1 MNLSLDPTPGLTGST
16 IIKMYKGTIIIK
28 ENSRISIQIDT
39 TTVLAEDKLM
49 IFCPIFKEGNQLAMR
64 LIGLIKIS
72 LREATPLA
80 TKRANH

>member
-28 ENSRISIQIDT
+28 ENSRISILIDT

>member
-28 ENSRISIQIDT
+28 ENSRISILIDT

-64 LIGLIKIS
+64 LIEPIKIS
-72 LREATPLA
+72 LREATHLA